1 MRERS
6 SSEFVGHRV
15 PEGQSPLARRFQRRG
30 KNVLRPVPLGT
41 AEGSAVPPALRRHA
55 SNPALEAPGYW
66 RLSLRDTWSRYIF
79 VFCFLIVLT
88 ATSAAQTNAA
98 VSFEMPKS
106 HNPISAYSP
115 SHAPEPEL
123 TNSPRLNQLIRDGK
137 LYLSLKDAI
146 RLAMENNLDIAIAR
160 YNLPIADMDILRT
173 KAGGVFRG
181 VNAGFV
187 QGTPGGGVGGFGTG
201 APGAGA
207 GGTTAGAGGA
217 GAGASGLVQ
226 STLGVGTAV
235 PSYDPTIVASVG
247 AEHQTTPLANQRIY
261 GVPLLQLNTGQAN
274 FGFTQAFATGSSISF
289 EFNNNRQTTNSP
301 FFNLSPDLGSMYRF
315 SFQQQLLSGFGFGPN
330 LRYLRIAKNNKK
342 ISDIAFKDQVMAT
355 VTQIQNIYWD
365 LVNAYEQSQV
375 NEQSLAFAQQSLD
388 NAKKQFQLQSIPAM
402 DVMRAEA
409 EVSKRDQDLTVA
421 RTSLQLQ
428 ELLMKNAL
436 TKSLDDPVLESVSVV
451 PTYTLQSSQVAP
463 PGENVQDLIQ
473 QALHDRP
480 ELFESDVDLANRQIS
495 RKAARNA
502 LLPSLSLAAFYGGS
516 GLAGPLNPVY
526 NVPGVPNAS
535 TVPTDFSGAL
545 GNAFNNTA
553 PDYYVGFN
561 LNIPIR
567 NRVAKADQYRSELE
581 YRQAQLRREE
591 LRKQIRIEVRNAEY
605 ALEQTAAR
613 VEAAR
618 KSRDLAQRT
627 FEITQK
633 EQTLG
638 AGSTFQTMTAQRD
651 LALAEL
657 DLVTATTTY
666 QKAKVELD
674 RATGTTL
681 EHNGIQIAD
690 AIKGTVSAV
699 STQAP

>member
-1 MRERS
+1 MRS
-6 SSEFVGHRV
+6 STRLERLAAPLFCFVV
-15 PEGQSPLARRFQRRG
+15 CACTCFSQQATNSNTIANTDPS
-30 KNVLRPVPLGT
+30 RPHYSSVFKMP
-41 AEGSAVPPALRRHA
+41 SS
-55 SNPALEAPGYW
+55 SNPL
-66 RLSLRDTWSRYIF
+66 
-79 VFCFLIVLT
+79 
-88 ATSAAQTNAA
+88 
-98 VSFEMPKS
+98 
-106 HNPISAYSP
+106 SAYSP
-115 SHAPEPEL
+115 SSTPEPEL

-173 KAGGVFRG
+173 QAGGVFRG
-181 VNAGFV
+181 VNAGVV

-274 FGFTQAFATGSSISF
+274 FGFSQAFATGSSVSF

-301 FFNLSPDLGSMYRF
+301 FFNLSPALGAMYRF

-330 LRYLRIAKNNKK
+330 LRYLRIANNNKK

-355 VTQIQNIYWD
+355 VTQIENIYWD
-365 LVNAYEQSQV
+365 LVNAYQQSQV
-375 NEQSLAFAQQSLD
+375 NEQSRAFAQQSLE
-388 NAKKQFQLQSIPAM
+388 NAKKQLQLESIPAM
-402 DVMRAEA
+402 DVMKAEA
-409 EVSKRDQDLTVA
+409 EVSKREQDLTVA

-436 TKSLDDPVLESVSVV
+436 TKSLDDPVLESVNVV
-451 PTYTLQSSQVAP
+451 PTDTLQSAQIAP
-463 PGENVQDLIQ
+463 SNQSVQELIQ
-473 QALHDRP
+473 QALRDRP
-480 ELFESDVDLANRQIS
+480 ELAESDVDLVNRQIS

-502 LLPSLSLAAFYGGS
+502 LLPSLSLVAFYGGS
-516 GLAGPLNPVY
+516 GLSGPLNPVY
-526 NVPGVPNAS
+526 NVPDVPNS
-535 TVPTDFSGAL
+535 SNVPADYSGAL
-545 GNAFNNTA
+545 KNAFNNTA

-581 YRQAQLRREE
+581 YRQAELRREE

-627 FEITQK
+627 FEITQN
-633 EQTLG
+633 EQALG

-657 DLVTATTTY
+657 DFVAAMTVY
-666 QKAKVELD
+666 EKARVEVE
-674 RATGTTL
+674 RAIGSTL
-681 EHNGIQIAD
+681 EHNGIAIQD
-690 AIKGTVSAV
+690 AMDATVSSA
-699 STQAP
+699 TP

>member
-1 MRERS
+1 MR
-6 SSEFVGHRV
+6 
-15 PEGQSPLARRFQRRG
+15 SPSCLGA
-30 KNVLRPVPLGT
+30 PLFCSILYVCT
-41 AEGSAVPPALRRHA
+41 CFSQQPASAVNSRSTANTGPSQTDYSSVFKMTSSR
-55 SNPALEAPGYW
+55 NPL
-66 RLSLRDTWSRYIF
+66 
-79 VFCFLIVLT
+79 
-88 ATSAAQTNAA
+88 
-98 VSFEMPKS
+98 
-106 HNPISAYSP
+106 SAYSP
-115 SHAPEPEL
+115 SSTPEPQL

-173 KAGGVFRG
+173 KAGGTFRG
-181 VNAGFV
+181 VNAGVV

-207 GGTTAGAGGA
+207 GGTSAGAGGA

-226 STLGVGTAV
+226 STLGVGSAV
-235 PSYDPTIVASVG
+235 PSYDPTIIASVG

-274 FGFTQAFATGSSISF
+274 FGFSQAFATGSSISF

-301 FFNLSPDLGSMYRF
+301 FFNLSPALGAMYRF
-315 SFQQQLLSGFGFGPN
+315 SFQQQLLSGFGLGPN
-330 LRYLRIAKNNKK
+330 LRYLRIANNDKK
-342 ISDIAFKDQVMAT
+342 ISDIAFKDQVIAT
-355 VTQIQNIYWD
+355 VTQIENIYWD
-365 LVNAYEQSQV
+365 LVDAYQQSQV
-375 NEQSLAFAQQSLD
+375 NEQSRAFAQQSLE
-388 NAKKQFQLQSIPAM
+388 NARKQLQLQSIPAM
-402 DVMRAEA
+402 DVMKAEA
-409 EVSKRDQDLTVA
+409 EVSKREQDLTVA

-428 ELLMKNAL
+428 ELLIKNAL
-436 TKSLDDPVLESVSVV
+436 TKSLDDPMLESVTVV
-451 PTYTLQSSQVAP
+451 PTDTLQSTQIVPSN
-463 PGENVQDLIQ
+463 ESVQDLIQ
-473 QALHDRP
+473 QALRDRP
-480 ELFESDVDLANRQIS
+480 ELAESDIDLVNRQIS

-502 LLPSLSLAAFYGGS
+502 LLPSLSLVAFYGGS
-516 GLAGPLNPVY
+516 GLGGPLNPVY
-526 NVPGVPNAS
+526 DVPGVPNSS
-535 TVPTDFSGAL
+535 TVPTDYSGAL
-545 GNAFNNTA
+545 KNAFNNTA

-581 YRQAQLRREE
+581 FRQAELRREE

-633 EQTLG
+633 EQALG

-657 DLVTATTTY
+657 DFVAALTIY
-666 QKAKVELD
+666 EKARVEVD
-674 RATGTTL
+674 RAIGSTL
-681 EHNGIQIAD
+681 EHNGIEIQD
-690 AIKGTVSAV
+690 AIDGTVS
-699 STQAP
+699 SGTP